1 MVSSQQSHKRKKK
14 NQNKQVLV
22 ILLDLLTCQNYF
34 YNITPLLRVSVL
46 HQQVVEHVLGRDFPF
61 HATITDN

>member
-1 MVSSQQSHKRKKK
+1 MGWFPHSKAIREKE
-14 NQNKQVLV
+14 NQNKLV
-22 ILLDLLTCQNYF
+22 LDLLTCQNYF
-34 YNITPLLRVSVL
+34 YNITSLLRVSAL